1 MNEQERDL
9 YDEFVKRHC
18 EVFNISISDFFKNR
32 PELPRPVVV
41 ESVNSEPFEPNI
53 ILKANLCFSTTKI
66 LIEIEEQVRQYKK
79 LYERKFENFVRDGKS
94 DMPACHTDLVVKQMK
109 KGRLVERATSS
120 PHELEV
126 YRQQLTVYDLRE
138 REKLTFSEILD
149 RSEWASELP
158 DIYNRYNA
166 AKRYIDIGPPFGPP
180 FRRL

>member
-18 EVFNISISDFFKNR
+18 EAFNVSTSEFYKNR

-41 ESVNSEPFEPNI
+41 ESVNSGPFEPYIN
-53 ILKANLCFSTTKI
+53 LKINLCFSTKKI
-66 LIEIEEQVRQYKK
+66 LKELEELVRQHKK
-79 LYERKFENFVRDGKS
+79 LYEREFENFVREGKS

-109 KGRLVERATSS
+109 KGRLVESDTSS
-120 PHELEV
+120 PRELEV

-138 REKLTFSEILD
+138 RQKLTFSEILE
-149 RSEWASELP
+149 RSGWASGLH
-158 DIYNRYNA
+158 DIHNHYNA

-180 FRRL
+180 FRL